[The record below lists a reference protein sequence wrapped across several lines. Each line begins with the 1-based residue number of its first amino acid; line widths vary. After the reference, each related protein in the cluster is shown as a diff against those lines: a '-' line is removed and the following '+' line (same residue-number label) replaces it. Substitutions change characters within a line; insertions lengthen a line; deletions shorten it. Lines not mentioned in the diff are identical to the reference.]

1 MVKRVDQTFKVIISE
16 IDLIVIDNVKRLRNE
31 RNLSQVRLSNMI
43 DESSSGFI
51 GKVEILTEKVT
62 YNTSHIV
69 RIARVLGCK
78 MTDLIPEDPP
88 ENDYLEITL
97 HRTNLR
103 KKDGTLSNSTVTK
116 RTQIR
121 PLTLL
126 EIEEYRRRRGRKK

>member
-1 MVKRVDQTFKVIISE
+1 MRKIDQTFKVIISE

-69 RIARVLGCK
+69 RIARVLHCK

-88 ENDYLEITL
+88 ENDYLEVTL
-97 HRTNLR
+97 HRTTSEKKTARYPIVPSR
-103 KKDGTLSNSTVTK
+103 KERISA
-116 RTQIR
+116 
-121 PLTLL
+121 P
-126 EIEEYRRRRGRKK
+126 